1 MPDMHK
7 THAQEEQELLEYW
20 EKHRVFERSI
30 DQRSA
35 DRHYTFYDGP
45 PFATGL
51 PHYGHIVGSIMKDVV
66 PRFWT
71 MKGYRVERKW
81 GWDCHGL
88 PIENLVEK
96 EFGLESKKDILAY
109 GVGNFN
115 DRCEAT
121 VLTYVA
127 EWKKMIRRLGRWV
140 DMENAYKTMD
150 VEFMESIWWVFAEL
164 WKKNKIYEGKK
175 AMHVC
180 PRCETTLSNFEV
192 AQGYLDVAD
201 ISVTVAPMLTGGQ
214 FAGSRML
221 VWTTTPWTLPGNVLL
236 AVNPEM
242 TYLRVSYEGQSYIVG
257 KTLVEKVFAD
267 KEYSVVDEIAGR
279 DLIDTTYEPL
289 LPVFAEHKGGFRVV
303 AADFVTDSDGTGV
316 VHIAP
321 AYGEDDMNLGVQLDV
336 RGIQHVGM
344 NGQFVAEVSEYLEA
358 EGYHVNGIPVKAKGE
373 YSLIDIE
380 IIKYLA
386 HHGTLFAKLKLT
398 HSYPHC
404 WRCDTPLLNFAT
416 SSWFVRVA
424 EMRDRLLANNQAIT
438 WVPDN
443 MKEGRFGK
451 WLEGAR
457 DWAISRSRFWG
468 TPLPVWK
475 CGDENCGHITVIGSV
490 AELRERSVNP
500 ISETPNLHKHIVD
513 ELHFNCE
520 KCGRGIMSRIPEVLD
535 CWFESGSMPYAQL
548 HYPFENAD
556 RFAGRFP
563 AQFIAEGQDQTRG
576 WFYTLHVLSTALFD
590 KPAFENVIVNGI
602 VLAEDGKKMSKRLK
616 NYPDPSEVIEKYGAD
631 AVRFYLMSTPVVK
644 AENLRFSEAG
654 VDEVAKKFITIMKNV
669 VSFYGLYK
677 EHDDGREPSNAHV
690 LDQWIAARLVQTLEE
705 ETAAIERYDL
715 SDASRSLQSFVTD
728 LSTWYVRRSRDRV
741 KEVGE
746 DRAEALATL
755 RSTLVTFSKMVA
767 PFMPFLAEMM
777 YRDVTGAA
785 ESDSVHL
792 QMWPT
797 SDSVRFPSMMAK
809 EEDKAVEMQNVTA
822 RMGEARA
829 IVSRIMEVREKSG
842 RSVKQALGSVTMT
855 TPSGAIDAG
864 ILAVILDEVNVKAA
878 TVQKGAEL
886 SVTVDTNL
894 TPELIREG
902 MAREVTRRVNGMRK
916 DAGLTIADR
925 IVLTIDSESDE
936 VKTML
941 AEFGESIQSDTL
953 SSSVAFGLAPEGA
966 TSIAFRVAEQDVMIS
981 FTQSS

>member
-7 THAQEEQELLEYW
+7 THAQEEQDLLEYW
-20 EKHRVFERSI
+20 AKHRVFERSV
-30 DQRSA
+30 DQRSM

-109 GVGNFN
+109 GIGNFN

-192 AQGYLDVAD
+192 AQGYLDVTD

-214 FAGSRML
+214 CAGSRML

-236 AVNPEM
+236 AVHPEM
-242 TYLRVSYEGQSYIVG
+242 TYVRVSFESQTYIVA
-257 KTLVEKVFAD
+257 KALVEKVFAG
-267 KEYSVVDEIAGR
+267 KEYSTVDEMTGL
-279 DLIDTTYEPL
+279 DLVDSAYEPL
-289 LPVFAEHKGGFRVV
+289 FPVYANHKDAFRVV
-303 AADFVTDSDGTGV
+303 AADFVTDADGTGV

-321 AYGEDDMNLGVQLDV
+321 AYGEDDMNLGVKLGV
-336 RGIQHVGM
+336 KGIQHVGM
-344 NGQFVAEVSEYLEA
+344 NGQLATEVSEYLEA
-358 EGYHVNGIPVKAKGE
+358 EGYHVKGIPVKAKGE
-373 YSLIDIE
+373 YSLVDIE
-380 IIKYLA
+380 VIKYLA
-386 HHGTLFAKLKLT
+386 HHGTLFAKLKFT

-424 EMRDRLLANNQAIT
+424 EMRDRLVENNKAIT

-475 CGDENCGHITVIGSV
+475 CGDESCGHITVIGSV
-490 AELRERSVNP
+490 AELRKRSVNP
-500 ISETPNLHKHIVD
+500 ISDTPNLHKHIVD

-520 KCGRGIMSRIPEVLD
+520 KCESGIMSRIPEVLD

-548 HYPFENAD
+548 HYPFENSD
-556 RFAGRFP
+556 QLAGRFP

-616 NYPDPSEVIEKYGAD
+616 NYPDPAEVIEKYSAD

-644 AENLRFSEAG
+644 AENLRFTESG
-654 VDEVAKKFITIMKNV
+654 VDEVSKKFITILRNV
-669 VSFYGLYK
+669 LSFYQLYQ
-677 EHDDGREPSNAHV
+677 EHDTFEPAVPRHV
-690 LDQWIAARLVQTLEE
+690 LDRWILSRLNETLES
-705 ETAAIERYDL
+705 ETQSLEQYEL
-715 SDASRSLQSFVTD
+715 SDATRGLQSFVTD
-728 LSTWYVRRSRDRV
+728 LSIWYLRRSRDRM
-741 KEVGE
+741 KDAGA

-755 RSTLVTFSKMVA
+755 RTVLETFSKMIA
-767 PFMPFLAEMM
+767 PFMPFLAE
-777 YRDVTGAA
+777 YVYLAVTRGA
-785 ESDSVHL
+785 DDRSVHL
-792 QMWPT
+792 ELWPEVQPIEQ
-797 SDSVRFPSMMAK
+797 SILK
-809 EEDKAVEMQNVTA
+809 E
-822 RMGEARA
+822 MGEARA
-829 IVSRIMEVREKSG
+829 IVSRVMEARDSSG
-842 RSVKQALGSVTMT
+842 RAVKQALGSMT
-855 TPSGAIDAG
+855 IATPSGEIDEN
-864 ILAVILDEVNVKAA
+864 ILTVILDEVNVRKA
-878 TVQKGAEL
+878 VVMQGEEL
-886 SVTVDTNL
+886 MVDVDTNL
-894 TPELIREG
+894 TPELIRDG
-902 MAREVTRRVNGMRK
+902 IAREVTRRVNGMRK
-916 DAGLTIADR
+916 DGGLTIADR
-925 IVLTIDSESDE
+925 IALTIDSSSDE
-936 VKTML
+936 VKTMF
-941 AEFGESIQSDTL
+941 AEHGDAIKADTL
-953 SSSVAFGLAPEGA
+953 SSTIEFGSISEGA
-966 TSIAFRVAEQDVMIS
+966 TSVSFRVAEQDVTIGIVK
-981 FTQSS
+981 T